1 MTKLFSIRDPFV
13 HPLNQRNT
21 DMSYLKLKVPSEM
34 NRKELS
40 DFKEIVDLESNLEDI
55 QTNHPVIKRL
65 VDMQEQQA
73 KILEPDRQLVLEEYN
88 RKKSKKNKAL
98 LNELLDEGVEEFHNP
113 QGKEYV
119 NLRKMRQNKSKK

>member
-1 MTKLFSIRDPFV
+1 
-13 HPLNQRNT
+13 
-21 DMSYLKLKVPSEM
+21 MSYLNLKVPSKM

-73 KILEPDRQLVLEEYN
+73 KLLEPDRKLVLEEFN
-88 RKKSKKNKAL
+88 RKKSKKNKEL
-98 LNELLDEGVEEFHNP
+98 LNELLNEGVEEFNNP

-119 NLRKMRQNKSKK
+119 TLRKMRQNK